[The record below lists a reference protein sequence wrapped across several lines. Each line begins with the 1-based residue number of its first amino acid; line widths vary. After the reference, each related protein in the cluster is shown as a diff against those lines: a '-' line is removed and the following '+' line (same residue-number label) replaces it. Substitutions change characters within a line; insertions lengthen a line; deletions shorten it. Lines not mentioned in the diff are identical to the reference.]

1 MYLFISTT
9 DLSINLGTLLT
20 KHRFDFSL
28 PKPNWLGAAVFIP
41 VGTVRYIAP
50 LVRRHQFDEH
60 VQQVL
65 PSDVHTS
72 WTRLS
77 AWETCPCALKHTSFL
92 LRASHYTHISKDCRP
107 ESDKNNDSSAL
118 LPLLFILVTP
128 YQQHDASSSILPVS
142 PLLPPLHILND
153 GWHFPLTALSATS
166 SHLQTY

>member
-1 MYLFISTT
+1 MYLFISAT

-20 KHRFDFSL
+20 KHCFDFSL
-28 PKPNWLGAAVFIP
+28 HKPSRYFHTSRYSSVYCSIGKRASIWWTCATSSAV
-41 VGTVRYIAP
+41 
-50 LVRRHQFDEH
+50 
-60 VQQVL
+60 
-65 PSDVHTS
+65 SDVHTS
-72 WTRLS
+72 WTTLS
-77 AWETCPCALKHTSFL
+77 AWETSPCGLKHTSFL

-107 ESDKNNDSSAL
+107 ESGKNNNSSAL

-128 YQQHDASSSILPVS
+128 YQQRDASSSILPVS